1 MAETE
6 EYAGRMN
13 ASFKNSASKFL
24 QLGESIQDELNVSAI
39 SPEPLNFGEF
49 PGYRNVVLDRNNIGA
64 ALRLNL

>member
-13 ASFKNSASKFL
+13 VNFKNSVSKFL
-24 QLGESIQDELNVSAI
+24 RLGESIQDELNVSAI
-39 SPEPLNFGEF
+39 SFEPLSFGEF
-49 PGYRNVVLDRNNIGA
+49 PGYLNVVLDRNSIGA